1 MKKIAETE
9 RLILRE
15 LTPEDA
21 EHFFSLN
28 QNPNVLKYTGD
39 SSFTSV
45 EEARNF
51 LKNYKDYERNGYG
64 RWAVVDKNNYTF
76 LGWCGLK
83 YHEETRET
91 DIGFRFFEEYW
102 NKGYASESAAASL
115 NYGFE
120 KLNLPKIIGR
130 AMIGNTASI
139 RVLQKM
145 GMIFDREFD
154 FDGNNGVIYTIEDLR
169 K

>member
-21 EHFFSLN
+21 EHFFNLN
-28 QNPNVLKYTGD
+28 QNPNVIKYTGD

-64 RWAVVDKNNYTF
+64 RWAVVDKSDHTF

-130 AMIGNTASI
+130 AMAENTASI

-145 GMIFDREFD
+145 GMLFDREFD
-154 FDGNNGVIYTIEDLR
+154 FDGNNGVIYTIENLL

>member
-9 RLILRE
+9 RLLLRE

-21 EHFFSLN
+21 EHFFNLN
-28 QNPNVLKYTGD
+28 QNPNVIKYTGD
-39 SSFTSV
+39 SSFTSA

-64 RWAVVDKNNYTF
+64 RWAVVDKSDHTF

-83 YHEETRET
+83 YHEETLET

-120 KLNLPKIIGR
+120 KLSLPKIIGR
-130 AMIGNTASI
+130 AMAENTASI

-145 GMIFDREFD
+145 GMLFDREFD
-154 FDGNNGVIYTIEDLR
+154 FDGNNGVIYTIENLL